1 VEPPASMQSLLSV
14 FCSVMVEPAAGVA
27 ACVVRGIAAAADKN
41 RTPEKKNDRPVA
53 FKRIPLK
60 VFAGLARSSSLRLGG
75 LERLG
80 SLVTIGKYRFLGPEE
95 FRAVENRR
103 AHAEIPMFFL
113 NLCPRPRG

>member
-1 VEPPASMQSLLSV
+1 MPTQSLLFV
-14 FCSVMVEPAAGVA
+14 FCSVMVEPAVGVA
-27 ACVVRGIAAAADKN
+27 ANVARGMAAAANKSSA
-41 RTPEKKNDRPVA
+41 PEQKKDRPVV

-80 SLVTIGKYRFLGPEE
+80 GPVTIGKYRFQDPED

-103 AHAEIPMFFL
+103 AHAEIPMLFL

>member
-1 VEPPASMQSLLSV
+1 VPTQSLLFV
-14 FCSVMVEPAAGVA
+14 FCSVMVEPAVGVA
-27 ACVVRGIAAAADKN
+27 ADVTRGIAAAANKSSA
-41 RTPEKKNDRPVA
+41 PEKKKDRPVI

-60 VFAGLARSSSLRLGG
+60 VFAGLARSSSLGLGGLKRLGG
-75 LERLG
+75 P
-80 SLVTIGKYRFLGPEE
+80 VTIGKYRFQDPVD